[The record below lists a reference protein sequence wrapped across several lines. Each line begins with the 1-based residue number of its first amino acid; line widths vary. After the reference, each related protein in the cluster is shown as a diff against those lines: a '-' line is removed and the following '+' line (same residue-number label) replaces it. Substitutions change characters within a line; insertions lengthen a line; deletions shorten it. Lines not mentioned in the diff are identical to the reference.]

1 MRNISS
7 RTRAG
12 TDGAIIT
19 PRGKAKTVGVKIADA
34 RSVRVAQELKR
45 DPMPRVSRS
54 ISGNGDKLRR

>member
-7 RTRAG
+7 RTRTG

-19 PRGKAKTVGVKIADA
+19 PRGKANTVGVKIADA